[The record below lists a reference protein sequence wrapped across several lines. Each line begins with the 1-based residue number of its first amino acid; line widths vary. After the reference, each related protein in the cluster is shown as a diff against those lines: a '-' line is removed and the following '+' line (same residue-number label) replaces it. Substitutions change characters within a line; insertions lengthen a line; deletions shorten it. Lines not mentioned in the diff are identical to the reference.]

1 MNAHNDIRANTVVKL
16 WQPSTNKTVSQNDT
30 AYISVA
36 AAVKAGMND
45 ADVRDTTGLIAQ
57 LDSASLQ
64 VQYAIYSDT
73 AKAEQ
78 GTATDYSTIMGAGD
92 YINVNNLADGN
103 VLVLKITKTDGSEVW
118 LNDYNA
124 NGCTAKAVYV
134 VYEIQK

>member
-1 MNAHNDIRANTVVKL
+1 
-16 WQPSTNKTVSQNDT
+16 
-30 AYISVA
+30 
-36 AAVKAGMND
+36 
-45 ADVRDTTGLIAQ
+45 
-57 LDSASLQ
+57 
-64 VQYAIYSDT
+64 
-73 AKAEQ
+73 
-78 GTATDYSTIMGAGD
+78 MGAGD

>member
-1 MNAHNDIRANTVVKL
+1 MNE
-16 WQPSTNKTVSQNDT
+16 
-30 AYISVA
+30 
-36 AAVKAGMND
+36 
-45 ADVRDTTGLIAQ
+45 ADVRATTGLVAQ
-57 LDSASLQ
+57 LDSDALQ
-64 VQYAIYSDT
+64 VEYAIYSNT

-78 GTATDYSTIMGAGD
+78 GTDADYSTAMKTGD
-92 YINVNNLADGN
+92 YIDVSRLADGN